1 MLTEEQKQ
9 EIYQAKIE
17 EFTADFARGEFTRAF
32 DYCRWNENRLSR
44 AAFRALRPD
53 APEVNAPQKAWVA
66 YFKTI
71 PEFVEAKRAEAER
84 AEAEARAQAEAEAR
98 AEAERAEKRKAD
110 FVGGKTLTGSDF
122 VALCR
127 SLGVPVPMR
136 TAGFIAEKCEVSRG
150 TLWSPEKTQVATKIR
165 IFDVMNAVNAA
176 LAPKTESEAVSA

>member
-1 MLTEEQKQ
+1 MLTEEQKK
-9 EIYQAKIE
+9 EIYQAKVE
-17 EFTADFARGEFTRAF
+17 EFTADFARGEYLPAYR
-32 DYCRWNENRLSR
+32 YCRWNDNKLSR

-53 APEVNAPQKAWVA
+53 APEVNAPQKAWEA

-71 PEFVEAKRAEAER
+71 PEFVAAKRAEAER

-136 TAGFIAEKCEVSRG
+136 TAGFIADKCEVSSEMLYCPRR
-150 TLWSPEKTQVATKIR
+150 TADPTRWR
-165 IFDVMNAVNAA
+165 ISDLVRAA
-176 LAPKTESEAVSA
+176 NKVLAGAQ